1 MLSAYYTDT
10 ATITRNT
17 LDEWSQK
24 TGVDESVSCRVDWKE
39 RVVINQRGESV
50 VSMASVLL
58 PADTV
63 IDYDDTITIDGSVR
77 RVISKTKLKD
87 FAERALKVFVS

>member
-10 ATITRNT
+10 VTITRNT

-24 TGVDESVSCRVDWKE
+24 TGVDESASCRVDWKE

-87 FAERALKVFVS
+87 FAVQALKVYVS

>member
-1 MLSAYYTDT
+1 MVDT
-10 ATITRNT
+10 VTITTNT
-17 LDEWSQK
+17 VDQWGQK
-24 TGVDESVSCRVDWKE
+24 TGTGASSVARVDWQEK
-39 RVVINQRGESV
+39 VVVNQRGESV

-63 IDYDDTITIDGSVR
+63 IDYDDTITIDGDVR

-87 FAERALKVFVS
+87 FAVQALKVYVS

>member
-17 LDEWSQK
+17 PNEWSQN
-24 TGVDESVSCRVDWKE
+24 TSVDESVSCRVDWKE

-77 RVISKTKLKD
+77 RVVSKTKLKD

>member
-1 MLSAYYTDT
+1 MFTAYFTDT

-24 TGVDESVSCRVDWKE
+24 TATTESVSCRVDWKE
-39 RVVINQRGESV
+39 KVVINQRGESV

-58 PADTV
+58 PPDTV
-63 IDYDDTITIDGSVR
+63 IGYDDTITIDGDVR
-77 RVISKTKLKD
+77 RVVSKTKLKD
-87 FAERALKVFVS
+87 FSERALKVFVS